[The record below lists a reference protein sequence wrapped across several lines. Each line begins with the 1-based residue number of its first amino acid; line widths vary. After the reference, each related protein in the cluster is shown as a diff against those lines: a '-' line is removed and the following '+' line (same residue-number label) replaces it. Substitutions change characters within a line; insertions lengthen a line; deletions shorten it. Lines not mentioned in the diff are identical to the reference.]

1 MQNAQSYYQP
11 PPLPPSGVDAASLI
25 LLLIFI
31 GFIVALLWLIY
42 WQPEKPKKKDE
53 KTLRQKVED
62 AFSELRENA
71 VLYNRVELLGPV
83 DRARVKVSQAL
94 AEEGK

>member
-11 PPLPPSGVDAASLI
+11 PPLPPGGVDVASLI

-31 GFIVALLWLIY
+31 GFIAALLLLIY
-42 WQPEKPKKKDE
+42 WEPVPPKKKDE